1 MIEHKHLI
9 VSAKVSRPPQP
20 DWDLESWFVF
30 LIDALGMKLLSGP
43 HIEYV
48 NKPGNRGITAVC
60 IIETSH
66 IAMHVWDEQ
75 SPAKMELDVY
85 SCGPL
90 DPKSVFDALDLFEPE
105 TIEFKYLDREH
116 GLAWLQNGPPR

>member
-9 VSAKVSRPPQP
+9 VRAQVNRPPKFS
-20 DWDLESWFVF
+20 LGVEVWFKE
-30 LIDALGMKLLSGP
+30 LIRALGMNLLAGP
-43 HIEYV
+43 FARYIHTE
-48 NKPGNRGITAVC
+48 GNRGITAVC

-75 SPAKMELDVY
+75 SPALMQIDVY
-85 SCGPL
+85 TCGSL
-90 DPKSVFDALDLFEPE
+90 DPKTVFDALECYEPV

-116 GLAWLQNGPPR
+116 GLKEIM

>member
-9 VSAKVSRPPQP
+9 IRAHVNSPPTKGGMGTLSL
-20 DWDLESWFVF
+20 WFKDLIAS
-30 LIDALGMKLLSGP
+30 LGMKLLSGP
-43 HIEYV
+43 HIRYV
-48 NKPGNRGITAVC
+48 DMPGNKGITAVC

-75 SPAKMELDVY
+75 SPALMQLDVY

-90 DPKSVFDALDLFEPE
+90 DPQIVFSALDGFEPASLQ
-105 TIEFKYLDREH
+105 FKFLDREH
-116 GLAWLQNGPPR
+116 GLQELPTS